1 MNIKLLITAFLFLVF
16 STSSFAIAKPIPKA
30 PSLNADSYVLM
41 DYESGTILAEKNPDK
56 KVEPA
61 SITKLMSMYL
71 VDKAIADGDLKLDDT
86 VTISEKAW
94 RMKGSKMF
102 IEVGK
107 SISVN
112 DLIKGMVIQSG
123 NDATIA
129 LAEHI
134 AGSESAFVEY
144 MNHRASVLGMKNT
157 QFKNA
162 TGWPEE
168 GHYSTARDIA
178 ILSRAIIK
186 EFPESYQY
194 YKEKEFTFNK
204 IRQFNRNRLLWKDK
218 SVDGLKTGH
227 TEAAGYCLVA
237 SAKREDTRLISVVLG
252 TKSDKARTKQSQSLL
267 NYGFRYFETHLL
279 YKANETLKQTPIW
292 FGTQDQITVGLNE
305 DMYINIAKGR
315 YKDLNAHIEIPGDVE
330 APVKQGQILGKVI
343 VKLDGNI
350 LTQKPLI
357 ALQSIEDAGLV
368 KRAMDSIK
376 KAFQ

>member
-1 MNIKLLITAFLFLVF
+1 MKLKTLFTFILAL
-16 STSSFAIAKPIPKA
+16 SISMLSHATPKPTPKA
-30 PSLNADSYVLM
+30 PSLNANSFYLIDF
-41 DYESGTILAEKNPDK
+41 ESGVVLAEKNPHK

-71 VDKAIADGDLKLDDT
+71 VDKALADGQLQLTDT

-107 SISVN
+107 EISVQN
-112 DLIKGMVIQSG
+112 LIKGMVIQSG

-134 AGSESAFVEY
+134 AGSEDAFVGY
-144 MNHRASVLGMKNT
+144 MNHRAEMLGMKNT

-168 GHYSTARDIA
+168 GHYSTAHDIA
-178 ILSRAIIK
+178 ILAQAIIR
-186 EFPESYQY
+186 EFPASYAY

-204 IRQFNRNRLLWKDK
+204 IRQFNRNRLLWRDD

-237 SAKREDTRLISVVLG
+237 SAMREDMRLISVVLG
-252 TKSDKARTKQSQSLL
+252 AKSDKARTKYSQSLI
-267 NYGFRYFETHLL
+267 NYGFRYFETHKL
-279 YKANETLKQTPIW
+279 YSAKETLKEAPIW
-292 FGTQDQITVGLNE
+292 FGTQEQVSLGIETDLF
-305 DMYINIAKGR
+305 INIPKGR
-315 YKDLNAHIEIPGDVE
+315 YKDLNATIEVDSNIE
-330 APVKQGQILGKVI
+330 APISEGQELGAI
-343 VKLDGNI
+343 SIKLDGKELSSLPI
-350 LTQKPLI
+350 VALHSVEDGGLI
-357 ALQSIEDAGLV
+357 
-368 KRAMDSIK
+368 KKAMDSVK
-376 KAFQ
+376 RVFK